1 MPEERRGLIERKLQ
15 TKSEE
20 NRLNESSTTE
30 ELEEMIAQI
39 AQGNSER
46 GGIRIPEKLSIL
58 RAKLGQKAKQEPK
71 YRFYTLYDRIYRQDT
86 LRTAWAM
93 VAANKGGPGVDG
105 VTIKEIEETPGRA
118 VEMIE
123 AIEKALKEKTYR
135 PQPVLRV
142 YIPKANGKLRPLG
155 IPTVYDR
162 VVQMAALLI
171 LEPIFEADFMDC
183 SYGFRPGRSAH
194 QALEAIK
201 SNLEQGYTAV
211 YDLDLASYF
220 DTIPHD
226 KLMAAIGMRISDR
239 QVLKLI
245 RMWLENEVIE
255 RGAGGKQIRT
265 GRARRGTP
273 QGGVISP
280 LLANIYLNWFDK
292 VFHRKGGPAEWA
304 NARLIRYAD
313 DMVGMARYMG
323 TRIVGFFEEKLEDWM
338 GLSINREKTKI
349 IDMKEPKAR
358 LDFLGYS
365 FRYDRDLKGRPKKYL
380 NMFPSKKSLKR
391 EREALRQK
399 TEAEMCFVPVPD
411 LIAKINQHLKGWAN
425 YFSIGYPRVAYRQIN
440 WFVLGRLEKHLN
452 RRSQRA
458 YRCPKGESMYHHLHD
473 TLGLVYL

>member
-1 MPEERRGLIERKLQ
+1 MLQ

-30 ELEEMIAQI
+30 EPEEKIKQI
-39 AQGNSER
+39 EQGISER
-46 GGIRIPEKLSIL
+46 RGIVIPEKLSTL

-105 VTIKEIEETPGRA
+105 VKIEEIEKTPGG
-118 VEMIE
+118 VVQLIE
-123 AIEKALKEKTYR
+123 EIETTLKEKTYR

-162 VVQMAALLI
+162 VVQMATLLI
-171 LEPIFEADFMDC
+171 LEPIFEADFLEC
-183 SYGFRPGRSAH
+183 SYGFRPQRSAH

-201 SNLEQGYTAV
+201 TNLDEGYTAV
-211 YDLDLASYF
+211 YDADLSSYF
-220 DTIPHD
+220 DTIPHN
-226 KLMAAIGMRISDR
+226 KLMAAIEMRISDR

-245 RMWLENEVIE
+245 RMWLENQVVE
-255 RGAGGKQIRT
+255 RGASGKQIRT
-265 GRARRGTP
+265 GRATRGTP

-292 VFHRKGGPAEWA
+292 VFHRVSGPAAWA
-304 NARLIRYAD
+304 KARLVRYAD
-313 DMVGMARYMG
+313 DFVVMARYMG
-323 TRIVGFFEEKLEDWM
+323 PKVVEFIESKLEDWM

-349 IDMKEPKAR
+349 IEMKEPKAR

-365 FRYDRDLKGRPKKYL
+365 FRYDRDLRGRPKRYL
-380 NMFPSKKSLKR
+380 NMFPSKKSLTR
-391 EREALRQK
+391 EREALRKK
-399 TEAEMCFVPVPD
+399 TAVWMCFVPIPD
-411 LIAKINQHLKGWAN
+411 LIAEINQHMRGWAN
-425 YFSIGYPRVAYRQIN
+425 YFSVGYPRVAYHQIN
-440 WFVLGRLEKHLN
+440 WFVLKRLANHLN

-458 YRCPKGESMYHHLHD
+458 YRCPKGVSLYRHLHKM
-473 TLGLVYL
+473 GLVYL